1 MAYLKTLGVI
11 ATMALGAAG
20 FVACSGGKTEQQAA
34 TNPQE
39 VKKDT
44 VPKQVKKD
52 SVTVMP
58 PLTMIDVGDT
68 LVFNSKQDSIDY
80 VKYNGIAFDNYMRT
94 YSEAREKSDSLLNAE
109 RANTEKIEEEES
121 KVRSPQRDMLIEKRQ
136 KKEKD
141 LEEQYKN
148 GEISFKQLEEAKQ
161 KAKDDFNNE
170 MFKLYEKYHKGTDA
184 ERKTDLLEKLED
196 RRIENVRSEAYTK
209 YLQDRDEMRKKYC
222 KEVRQYKDKPASVQ
236 VNLANN
242 LTIDGVKVKWK
253 SEADSIAANKYLN
266 DIFEKEEKL
275 NAKVDEQIRQIEG
288 QIHELEIQ
296 LEQLEYDAA
305 VLYEKGNKNAA
316 MNKQAQ
322 IEKIEAKI
330 EQLDLKSC
338 ELEEKYQIVE
348 WDVDTINKY
357 SVQQFDKDFKEMKQN
372 RIVK

>member
-80 VKYNGIAFDNYMRT
+80 VKYNGIAFENYMRT

-121 KVRSPQRDMLIEKRQ
+121 KVRSPQRDMLFEKRQ

-222 KEVRQYKDKPASVQ
+222 KEVRQYKDKPVTVQ
-236 VNLANN
+236 VNLAND

-266 DIFEKEEKL
+266 DIFEKEQKL

-305 VLYEKGNKNAA
+305 VLYDKGNKKAA

-330 EQLDLKSC
+330 EQLGLKTY

-357 SVQQFDKDFKEMKQN
+357 SVQQFDKDFKEMKQK